1 MIAALRVA
9 NLAVRFLL
17 ELASLG
23 TFAYWGATLPVGR
36 GLRSAAAVAIPL
48 AVAVLW
54 GIFISPKARI
64 PTGRLG
70 RAGLGLVVFLAAAAA
85 LHARGQ
91 TRLALGFGV
100 VAVVSSLV
108 LYALPQ

>member
-1 MIAALRVA
+1 MSPLRTI

-23 TFAYWGATLPVGR
+23 SFAYWGATLPAGTA
-36 GLRSAAAVAIPL
+36 LRSTAAVGIPL
-48 AVAVLW
+48 GVAVLW

-64 PTGRLG
+64 PTGTLG

-85 LHARGQ
+85 LHARGHSA
-91 TRLALGFGV
+91 LAVAFAV

-108 LYALPQ
+108 VYALPQ

>member
-1 MIAALRVA
+1 MSTLRA
-9 NLAVRFLL
+9 INLAVRFLL

-23 TFAYWGATLPVGR
+23 SFGYWGATLQATTAV
-36 GLRSAAAVAIPL
+36 RSVAAIAIPL

-70 RAGLGLVVFLAAAAA
+70 QAGLGLVVFLAAAAA
-85 LHARGQ
+85 LQVRGH
-91 TRLALGFGV
+91 TTVALTFAAL
-100 VAVVSSLV
+100 AVVSSLL